1 MERTN
6 DLLAYLGAVVE
17 ENTEHYKEDFEY
29 DKEDLRAAAKEP
41 KLEDRTFYF
50 MSRPSGTWC
59 VNERLAFLR
68 DVGAHNIWT
77 HYDYDNGKIKAFRV
91 VVTGEADGKLQGEVY
106 PLNYAEQ
113 MKRVEAAALPIH
125 HVSGVYQDGES
136 FSMSYEDFKKIET
149 KLLIAKH
156 GGMRQTRYEPENEA
170 ELQARIMQEHYIQT
184 HPRRKTQKRKPPTR

>member
-6 DLLAYLGAVVE
+6 DLLSYLGAVVE
-17 ENTEHYKEDFEY
+17 KNTEQYKEDFDD
-29 DKEDLRAAAKEP
+29 DKETLRAAAKEP
-41 KLEDRTFYF
+41 KPEDRTFYF

-68 DVGAHNIWT
+68 DMGAHKIWT
-77 HYDYDNGKIKAFRV
+77 HYESGNEQFKAYRV

-113 MKRVEAAALPIH
+113 MKRVKAAALPIH
-125 HVSGVYQDGES
+125 HVSGVYRDGES
-136 FSMSYEDFKKIET
+136 FSMSYEEFQKIET
-149 KLLIAKH
+149 KLLIARH
-156 GGMRQTRYEPENEA
+156 GGMQQARYEPENEA

-184 HPRRKTQKRKPPTR
+184 HPKRQGPKRKPPSR